1 MNGLRKSLQVSLRS
15 ALLGSVFAFA
25 SIAGA
30 GATSLE
36 DAVKMTLAT
45 NPDIGIV
52 AHNREA
58 TDEELRQ
65 ARGLYLPSID
75 AAAGAGRER
84 TDDKPRRDQ
93 IPDKSERWL
102 PRYESSIGLTQ
113 GVFTG
118 FERHYTVERDK
129 ARVESAANRVFQ
141 NAEFI
146 GFDAV
151 AVYHN
156 VMLQRELV
164 DQADDNV
171 KTHIRIVGSIREQIA
186 GGGGSSADLA
196 QAEARLFRA
205 RATVAVRLRDL
216 RDSEA
221 SYTRVVGQFP
231 DDLNMPEYSGDLLP
245 GDLNQAVGW
254 VNDNSPTVRIFE
266 ADVRTT
272 EAEVGLAEAAF
283 YPTVNVELETEYN
296 KGRDGVKASEWNT
309 QAMVRM
315 RWNLFRGGIDRAN
328 RQEALAR
335 MSEAKSLRYQQ
346 LADSQEDMRNAWFE
360 MESNRQLVE
369 DLTAAV
375 RFNVE
380 TRDAYV
386 EQFDVAQRTLLD
398 VLDAENE
405 LFVSRGRL
413 TTAEITEIVV
423 GYEMLALG
431 GQLLATLAVSAPEQ
445 AVVDHKSWNEAVG
458 LNWE

>member
-25 SIAGA
+25 SVAGA
-30 GATSLE
+30 QATSLE

-65 ARGLYLPSID
+65 ARGLYFPSID
-75 AAAGAGRER
+75 AAAGFGYEQQ
-84 TDDKPRRDQ
+84 DDGPRRATDN
-93 IPDKSERWL
+93 DDRWL
-102 PRYESSIGLTQ
+102 DRRESSLSLTQ
-113 GVFTG
+113 GIFTG
-118 FERHYTVERDK
+118 FERHYTVEREK
-129 ARVESAANRVFQ
+129 ARVESAANRVFE

-151 AVYHN
+151 GVYHE
-156 VMLQRELV
+156 VLRQRELV
-164 DQADDNV
+164 DLADNNV
-171 KTHIRIVGSIREQIA
+171 KTHTSIVGSIREQIA
-186 GGGGSSADLA
+186 GGGGSIADLA
-196 QAEARLFRA
+196 QAEARLYRA
-205 RATVAVRLRDL
+205 RATLADILRDL
-216 RDSEA
+216 RDAEA
-221 SYTRVVGQFP
+221 LYTRIVGQFP
-231 DDLNMPEYSGDLLP
+231 DDLNMPEFSADLLP

-254 VNDNSPTVRIFE
+254 VNDNNPTVRIFE

-283 YPTVNVELETEYN
+283 YPTVNIELETEYN
-296 KGRDGVKASEWNT
+296 DQRDGVKEHEHNT
-309 QAMVRM
+309 QAMVRL

-335 MSEAKSLRYQQ
+335 MSEAKSRRFQSLV
-346 LADSQEDMRNAWFE
+346 DSQQGMRNSWFE
-360 MESNRQLVE
+360 LEASKQRVE

-375 RFNVE
+375 QFNIQ

-405 LFVSRGRL
+405 LFVSRGQL
-413 TTAEITEIVV
+413 VTAEITEIVA
-423 GYEMLALG
+423 GYRILALG
-431 GQLLATLAVSAPEQ
+431 GQLLATLAISAPEQ
-445 AVVDHKSWNEAVG
+445 AVIDHKSWNEAVG
-458 LNWE
+458 LSLE

>member
-30 GATSLE
+30 EATSLE

-65 ARGLYLPSID
+65 ARGLYFPSID
-75 AAAGAGRER
+75 AGSGIGKER
-84 TDDKPRRDQ
+84 TRDQIRRDQ
-93 IPDKSERWL
+93 NNGGRWL
-102 PRYESSIGLTQ
+102 TRFESSIGLTQ

-129 ARVESAANRVFQ
+129 ARVESAANRVFE
-141 NAEFI
+141 NSEFI

-151 AVYHN
+151 GVYHE
-156 VMLQRELV
+156 VLRQRELV
-164 DQADDNV
+164 DLSDNNV
-171 KTHIRIVGSIREQIA
+171 KTHMEIVGSLREQIA

-205 RATVAVRLRDL
+205 RATLAETLRDL
-216 RDSEA
+216 RDAEA
-221 SYTRVVGQFP
+221 LYTRIVGQFP
-231 DDLNMPEYSGDLLP
+231 DDLNMPEFSGDILP

-254 VNDNSPTVRIFE
+254 VNDNNPTVRIFE

-283 YPTVNVELETEYN
+283 YPTVNIELETEYN
-296 KGRDGVKASEWNT
+296 NNRDGIDDDEWNT

-335 MSEAKSLRYQQ
+335 MSEAKSVRYQS
-346 LADSQEDMRNAWFE
+346 LADSQRAMRNSWFE
-360 MESNRQLVE
+360 LESSKQLVE

-375 RFNVE
+375 QFNIE

-405 LFVSRGRL
+405 LFVSRGQL
-413 TTAEITEIVV
+413 VTAEITEIVA
-423 GYEMLALG
+423 GYRILALG
-431 GQLLATLAVSAPEQ
+431 GQLLATLAISAPEQ
-445 AVVDHKSWNEAVG
+445 SVVEHKSWNEAVG
-458 LNWE
+458 LSLE